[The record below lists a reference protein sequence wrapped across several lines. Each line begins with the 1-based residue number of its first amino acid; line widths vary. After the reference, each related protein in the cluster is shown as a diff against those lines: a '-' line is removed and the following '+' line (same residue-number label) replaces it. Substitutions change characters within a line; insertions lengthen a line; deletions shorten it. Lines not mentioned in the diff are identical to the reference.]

1 MTFARGLRAILRQD
15 PDVVMVGEIR
25 DTETAQI
32 AVQASLTGHMVFS
45 TLHTND
51 ALTAFTRL
59 IDMGVEPFLV
69 VSSVRAVIA
78 QRLVRLVCPH
88 CAEPEAPPAEI
99 ERLLSDLR
107 RRFPGLLDGKA
118 NWRRGRGC
126 RQCQGTGYKGR
137 MAIYEMAAVT
147 PDLHEAILKRVPTQ
161 ELQRIA
167 ATHGY
172 RTLREDGIIK
182 AWRGDTSLDEVL
194 RITGL
199 SE

>member
-1 MTFARGLRAILRQD
+1 MLSRS
-15 PDVVMVGEIR
+15 
-25 DTETAQI
+25 ETAQI
-32 AVQASLTGHMVFS
+32 AVESSLTGHTVFS
-45 TLHTND
+45 TLHPND
-51 ALTAFTRL
+51 AIGAFTRL

-147 PDLHEAILKRVPTQ
+147 PDLHEAVLKRAPTQ
-161 ELQRIA
+161 ELTRIA
-167 ATHGY
+167 TKHGY

-182 AWRGDTSLDEVL
+182 AWRGVTSLEEVL

-199 SE
+199 TE